1 MMPATARVEPLHTDT
16 TQRVVIVGGDR
27 DALEWL
33 ESALEPGRYEMLFVD
48 EIGRAYSRIKEV
60 SPTLVV
66 LCSSLNDMGAFQLLT
81 CLNLDEETRQIPVHT
96 YTTEWDG
103 QDSSDDATGATGDSP
118 LASRPLPRN

>member
-1 MMPATARVEPLHTDT
+1 MMPATARVEPLRTDT

-33 ESALEPGRYEMLFVD
+33 EGALEPGRYEMLFVD

-60 SPTLVV
+60 SPALVV
-66 LCSSLNDMGAFQLLT
+66 LCSPLNDIGAFHLLT

-103 QDSSDDATGATGDSP
+103 QVSGDDAADATGDSP
-118 LASRPLPRN
+118 LAPRPLPRN

>member
-81 CLNLDEETRQIPVHT
+81 CLSLDEETRQIPVHT
-96 YTTEWDG
+96 YTTELDG
-103 QDSSDDATGATGDSP
+103 QDSGNDATGVIGDSSP
-118 LASRPLPRN
+118 ASRPLPRN

>member
-1 MMPATARVEPLHTDT
+1 MPATARVEPLHTDT

-103 QDSSDDATGATGDSP
+103 QDSSDDATGATGDP
-118 LASRPLPRN
+118 LLASRPLPRN

>member
-1 MMPATARVEPLHTDT
+1 MPATARVEPLHTST

-27 DALEWL
+27 DVLEWL
-33 ESALEPGRYEMLFVD
+33 EGALEPGRYEMLFVD

-66 LCSSLNDMGAFQLLT
+66 LCSSLTDMSAFHLLT

-103 QDSSDDATGATGDSP
+103 QDSADEATGAIGDSP

>member
-1 MMPATARVEPLHTDT
+1 MMPAQRVEPLRTKT

-33 ESALEPGRYEMLFVD
+33 ESALDPGRYEMLFV
-48 EIGRAYSRIKEV
+48 EEVGHAYSRIKEV
-60 SPTLVV
+60 NPTLVV

-103 QDSSDDATGATGDSP
+103 QDSGDDATLTADDSP

>member
-1 MMPATARVEPLHTDT
+1 MMPATARVEPLRTET

-60 SPTLVV
+60 NPTLVV
-66 LCSSLNDMGAFQLLT
+66 LCSPLNDVSAFQLLT

-103 QDSSDDATGATGDSP
+103 QNPGDDATGGAGDSL

>member
-1 MMPATARVEPLHTDT
+1 MMPAPRVEPLRTET
-16 TQRVVIVGGDR
+16 TRRVVLVGGDR

-48 EIGRAYSRIKEV
+48 EIGHAYSRIKEV
-60 SPTLVV
+60 NPTLVV
-66 LCSSLNDMGAFQLLT
+66 LCSSLNDPGAFQLLT

-96 YTTEWDG
+96 YTTDWDG
-103 QDSSDDATGATGDSP
+103 QDSGDDATGATGDSP

>member
-1 MMPATARVEPLHTDT
+1 MPATARVEPLHTDT

-103 QDSSDDATGATGDSP
+103 QDSSDDATGATGDSL

>member
-1 MMPATARVEPLHTDT
+1 MMPAPRVEPLRTET
-16 TQRVVIVGGDR
+16 TRRVVLVGGDR

-48 EIGRAYSRIKEV
+48 EVSHAYSRIKEV
-60 SPTLVV
+60 NPALVV

-96 YTTEWDG
+96 YTTELDG
-103 QDSSDDATGATGDSP
+103 QDLGNDATGVIGDSSP
-118 LASRPLPRN
+118 ASRPLPRN

>member
-1 MMPATARVEPLHTDT
+1 MPATARVEPLHTDT

>member
-103 QDSSDDATGATGDSP
+103 QDSSDDATGATGDFP